1 LGVREREKRGKKESD
16 ELPKNDAVCVE
27 NLERFGKE
35 KKKPGLYG
43 GAFGIEPVVFFFGLN
58 NSWV

>member
-27 NLERFGKE
+27 SLERFGK
-35 KKKPGLYG
+35 KKKNRVCMAARL
-43 GAFGIEPVVFFFGLN
+43 VLNRSSFFFGLN

>member
-27 NLERFGKE
+27 SLEIWEG
-35 KKKPGLYG
+35 KKKPSLYG